1 MDQDKTIRLQRI
13 LEEALNPVIER
24 MEKLEKKIESV
35 QSQQEEILKY
45 LKVK

>member
-1 MDQDKTIRLQRI
+1 MDQDKAIRLQRI

-24 MEKLEKKIESV
+24 MEKLEKKVESV
-35 QSQQEEILKY
+35 QFKQEEILKY